1 MTIQRDMK
9 LVPKRQRTTTD
20 PEYASPWK
28 LGGLGPITLAKRV
41 WYEMDQDEIFSR
53 AAALSYYFLLAL
65 FPMLFFLTSLL
76 GLIVGQNP
84 QLQDALYSY
93 LARVMPGDA
102 SSLVTKT
109 IHEITTQANGLKLAI
124 GLITALWTASG
135 GMSALGSS
143 LNAAY
148 DVREGRPWWKR
159 QLTFLLLTIAVAALV
174 IGALVIILFGGKL
187 AQFAESHLHL
197 DNVFVLIWNIVQWPV
212 AIFFVVFC
220 FALIYYFG
228 ADIKHARWYWITP
241 GSVVGVFLWII
252 ASLGFKLYLQF
263 FNSYSKTYGSLGGVV
278 VMMLWFYIT
287 GLALLVGG
295 EINAEIE
302 HAAAEHGRAD
312 AKAPGEKEAPAA

>member
-1 MTIQRDMK
+1 MK

-41 WYEMDQDEIFSR
+41 WRESDHDEVFTR

-76 GLIVGQNP
+76 GLVVGQNP
-84 QLQDALYSY
+84 QFQNELYGY
-93 LARVMPGDA
+93 IARVMPGDA

-109 IHEITTQANGLKLAI
+109 IHEVTTRSSGLKLAI
-124 GLITALWTASG
+124 GLVTALLTASG

-174 IGALVIILFGGKL
+174 IAALIIILFGGKL
-187 AQFAESHLHL
+187 AQFAGSRLHL
-197 DNVFVLIWNIVQWPV
+197 GDTFALTWNIIQWPV

-220 FALIYYFG
+220 FALIYYFA
-228 ADIKHARWYWITP
+228 ADLEHAKWYWITP
-241 GSVVGVFLWII
+241 GSVIGVLLWIA
-252 ASLGFKLYLQF
+252 ASEGFKVYLHYF
-263 FNSYSKTYGSLGGVV
+263 DSYSKTYGSLAGVV
-278 VMMLWFYIT
+278 VLMLWFYMT
-287 GLALLVGG
+287 GLALLIGG